1 MSEHIKSQENQSY
14 RLAAQARTNR
24 KIKLLAER
32 KDRAWY
38 IARCAAT
45 LLKEDYGVNR
55 IVLIG
60 SLASGKGFHQRSDID
75 LVVWGLDEKI
85 YYQAV
90 GKLLSLDPAFEID
103 LIEAEYASPNL
114 SRVIEQDGVSL

>member
-1 MSEHIKSQENQSY
+1 MKVDSALVSQSY
-14 RLAAQARTNR
+14 WLAAQARTNR

-45 LLKEDYGVNR
+45 LLKEDYGVKR
-55 IVLIG
+55 VVLIG

-75 LVVWGLDEKI
+75 LVVWGLDEKKH
-85 YYQAV
+85 YQAV
-90 GKLLSLDPAFEID
+90 GRLLGLDPEFEVD